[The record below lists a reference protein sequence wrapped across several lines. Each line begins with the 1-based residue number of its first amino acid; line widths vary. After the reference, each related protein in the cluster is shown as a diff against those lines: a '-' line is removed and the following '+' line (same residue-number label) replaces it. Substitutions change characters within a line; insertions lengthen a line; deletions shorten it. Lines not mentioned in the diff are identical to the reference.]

1 MKSKIQLVILAT
13 LLCAGSLCSQTFEI
27 ANCEFVNMRT
37 GPAATYP
44 VNQRLQKGVNGIVL
58 LGGPVFNGPTKWQKI
73 NSRGVVGWVNANFLA
88 KSTPSFTVVPSP
100 TPLPTPQPVVSTSSS
115 ELNDCLIVATEMY
128 ARLKSSASWARI
140 CVFRLYANGEY
151 KSSHA
156 VVLYQPT
163 QASNVF
169 LYDKTL
175 SSIDT
180 NTQSH
185 DLIEIISSINQN
197 ILREGVLLE
206 DPRWI
211 D

>member
-1 MKSKIQLVILAT
+1 MKRKIKLIILAS

-27 ANCEFVNMRT
+27 ASCEFVNMRT

-73 NSRGVVGWVNANFLA
+73 NSRGVVGWVNANFLEE
-88 KSTPSFTVVPSP
+88 SRFTVVPSP
-100 TPLPTPQPVVSTSSS
+100 TPLPTPQPDDD

-140 CVFRLYANGEY
+140 CVFRIYANGEY
-151 KSSHA
+151 INSHA

-169 LYDKTL
+169 FYDKTL

-185 DLIEIISSINQN
+185 DLIEIISSINQ
-197 ILREGVLLE
+197 ITMRKGVLFE

>member
-1 MKSKIQLVILAT
+1 MRPLLVIQRRAER
-13 LLCAGSLCSQTFEI
+13 ASLKIKSYALTHS
-27 ANCEFVNMRT
+27 R
-37 GPAATYP
+37 
-44 VNQRLQKGVNGIVL
+44 QRG
-58 LGGPVFNGPTKWQKI
+58 
-73 NSRGVVGWVNANFLA
+73 A
-88 KSTPSFTVVPSP
+88 
-100 TPLPTPQPVVSTSSS
+100 
-115 ELNDCLIVATEMY
+115 EMY